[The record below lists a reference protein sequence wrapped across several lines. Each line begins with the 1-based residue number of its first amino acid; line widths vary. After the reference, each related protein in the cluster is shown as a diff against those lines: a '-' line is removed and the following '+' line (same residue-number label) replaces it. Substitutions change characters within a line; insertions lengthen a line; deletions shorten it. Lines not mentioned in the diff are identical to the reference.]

1 MTPMPMSASS
11 IGWMLPGASITW
23 TPIPISPSRAAS
35 MARNSQIA
43 DFSLVQYLGTEPGP
57 SWSYNGAQL
66 GYYEYARVAIS
77 GGKSDFNPVYE
88 LEATMGTLCND
99 LNDRAQAV
107 NQAVANGV

>member
-1 MTPMPMSASS
+1 M
-11 IGWMLPGASITW
+11 
-23 TPIPISPSRAAS
+23 
-35 MARNSQIA
+35 
-43 DFSLVQYLGTEPGP
+43 GP
-57 SWSYNGAQL
+57 RWSYNGAPL

-107 NQAVANGV
+107 NQAVANGISARLHPSRDPGQHLQQRRYRMGKLCHPGA